1 MKKRLNIGFLIDDL
15 DNYFSSQA
23 CKGAELACK
32 AMDANLFIFP
42 GHYLGDTDSK
52 YEGMEYEYQ
61 YNSIFRL
68 ESIRKVDILYVLM
81 GTIGSRAPFEVQKAF
96 MDQLPDVPKVTL
108 FASVEGYP
116 SVTFDNK
123 AGFSKALRHIVEKH
137 GVRNIGYV
145 SGPRTNKDAIERLSA
160 FREVMAD
167 EGIEVKEDHIV
178 YGDFTESS
186 DVVVRELLSAIDTPD
201 ALVFANDNMA
211 IGGYRVLK
219 ERDLVP
225 GKDICVLGFDDDVFS
240 GSMDPPLTT
249 VEASSADLTYKAVLN
264 ARNFMENRRIEGMEV
279 ETYMV
284 QRNSC
289 GCHGLDV
296 EEMGE
301 RLHIDQI
308 GKGGRKYIES
318 VKKYLFGIFD
328 DDETM
333 IRIKSC
339 LDDFCI
345 RFTDFIMGYDTADRD
360 ETDRSFRKLLKT
372 NILEYT
378 TPERFFNI
386 LQTMQHEA
394 ALDIKDSE
402 KLITVN
408 EMFSGYY
415 RQLSFAGVSISRD
428 NTNRMERV
436 SRLVNKQTGDIFLM
450 SNEQEIPYMHLLEG
464 LSTVGFRRSFL
475 YLFQGNIKNPADGDW
490 KCPKTVLL
498 KAMSDETG
506 VRALGEQQQ
515 LLRTELMFGNE
526 HNRPDRRLTMTVFP
540 LFVGEDLYG
549 MLVNELD
556 SRDFGSVSPVAY
568 QLSVTLKS
576 LIMIEEQNKVK
587 KSLQDSLEQFMKDN
601 SLLDEMSKSDELTG
615 LYNRRGFID
624 YTQKAIS
631 DPGNRGKKA
640 LILYADM
647 DNLKMVNDK
656 YGHDD
661 GDFALREIGSILK
674 DAFRNTDIIGRLGGD
689 EFTVF
694 AIVGIDHY
702 EAAIR
707 QRIEAISKRHN
718 EAAGKPYPI
727 EISAGIYEF
736 ECSPDIDLYE
746 ILDIADER
754 LYAEKTAKKAK
765 NGSYR

>member
-1 MKKRLNIGFLIDDL
+1 
-15 DNYFSSQA
+15 
-23 CKGAELACK
+23 
-32 AMDANLFIFP
+32 
-42 GHYLGDTDSK
+42 
-52 YEGMEYEYQ
+52 
-61 YNSIFRL
+61 
-68 ESIRKVDILYVLM
+68 
-81 GTIGSRAPFEVQKAF
+81 

-123 AGFSKALRHIVEKH
+123 SGFSKALRHIIEKH

-145 SGPRTNKDAIERLSA
+145 SGPRTNKDAIERLGA

-186 DVVVRELLSAIDTPD
+186 DVVVRDLLSAIDTPD

-308 GKGGRKYIES
+308 GKGGRNYIES

-727 EISAGIYEF
+727 EISASIYEF